1 MLAHNLHYECVMYTL
16 QHTDHSNLKLHL
28 LHNFMAHHVNIS
40 LKFNMKRAIK
50 TYYGS
55 YISSFFFKSILP
67 LIGKKNNTA
76 FPKQKSQISIVKSI
90 AYQRNRPLQDIPTLC
105 IKCLLNLQIQ
115 WRKEKKKITS
125 QLKHG
130 NSLRETVRQSA

>member
-55 YISSFFFKSILP
+55 YISSFFFQIHTAIDWKKEQYSIS
-67 LIGKKNNTA
+67 KA
-76 FPKQKSQISIVKSI
+76 
-90 AYQRNRPLQDIPTLC
+90 
-105 IKCLLNLQIQ
+105 
-115 WRKEKKKITS
+115 KITDIHS
-125 QLKHG
+125 
-130 NSLRETVRQSA
+130 

>member
-1 MLAHNLHYECVMYTL
+1 
-16 QHTDHSNLKLHL
+16 
-28 LHNFMAHHVNIS
+28 MAHYVNIS

-55 YISSFFFKSILP
+55 YISSFFF
-67 LIGKKNNTA
+67 LIHTAIDWKKNNTV

-115 WRKEKKKITS
+115 WRRKKKKSPVI
-125 QLKHG
+125 
-130 NSLRETVRQSA
+130 ETWQFLT